1 MASRDSCSAES
12 NKNNDSALTPIIP
25 CTTVN
30 TCMMKTGGVPNH
42 SRADLIAKALDIVFQ
57 HWLVD
62 DDVTSYVHTKAF
74 TKQNAAMRTELDE
87 MHPQTYDVT
96 VVRAKVQNMSTD
108 PREYYEQLKP
118 TEVYHLYYIVSLSL

>member
-1 MASRDSCSAES
+1 MQ
-12 NKNNDSALTPIIP
+12 
-25 CTTVN
+25 
-30 TCMMKTGGVPNH
+30 

-87 MHPQTYDVT
+87 MHPQTYDVP

-108 PREYYEQLKP
+108 PQEYYEQLKP
-118 TEVYHLYYIVSLSL
+118 TEVYHLLLYIVSLSL